1 MKVNLEALSALVEQ
15 GYVSRKEHPEGG
27 LFIYNYTPKAQ
38 YEPMWTSEVLM
49 CRGLITDVDGNV
61 VARPFDKFFNWLEN
75 NRRTDSHMVNVTEK
89 MDGSL
94 GILYRHNGKYRIATR
109 GSFTGEQAIWA
120 TEFVNNHYSIEGSPT
135 LKDWTLLFEIIYPE
149 NRIVVDYGNFSDLV
163 LLAARNIETGE
174 YLPYPELTRLADAHN
189 FPLVKTYAF
198 NDIGE
203 ILEQMG
209 TLPASNEGYVVEFGN
224 GERFKFKGDAY
235 LTIHRIVTGLSFKRV
250 LEAVQTGRYD
260 ELVQQIPDEFMDV
273 VRVWKKEIDVTVNQ
287 IIQSVELHYH
297 DAPKESQKEFA
308 LWVQSNVPKYLHSYM
323 FSQKLGRDFVSAIYK
338 SAFNNRVAADVPL
351 VAVDG

>member
-1 MKVNLEALSALVEQ
+1 MKVNLEVLSGLVEQ
-15 GYVSRKEHPEGG
+15 GYISRKEHPEGG

-38 YEPMWTSEVLM
+38 YEPLWTPETLM
-49 CRGLITDVDGNV
+49 CRGLITDTDGNI

-75 NRRTDSHMVNVTEK
+75 NRRTDAKMRSVTEK

-94 GILYRHNGKYRIATR
+94 GILYSHNGRYQIATR

-120 TEFVNNHYSIEGSPT
+120 TNFINSHYSIDTSPT

-149 NRIVVDYGNFSDLV
+149 NRIVVDYGDFSDLV

-189 FPLVKTYAF
+189 FPLVKIYSF
-198 NDIGE
+198 IDIGE

-209 TLPASNEGYVVEFGN
+209 TLPASNEGYVVEFED

-260 ELVQQIPDEFMDV
+260 ELVLQIPDEFMGVVRIWKQEIDDV
-273 VRVWKKEIDVTVNQ
+273 VATIVRDVE
-287 IIQSVELHYH
+287 SAYAS
-297 DAPKESQKEFA
+297 APKDSQKDFA
-308 LWVQSNVPKYLHSYM
+308 LWIQVNCPKHLHSYL
-323 FSQKLGRDFVSAIYK
+323 FSYKNGKDILPAIYK

-351 VAVDG
+351 VNADG